1 MNYKQYLSASLSF
14 LFHSCSFGLVT
25 AAQVQGKMTVNNKLV
40 LSVLYTYALVVKIR
54 GGPKIQRSRGTVFPQ
69 ELDAPIMP
77 APLIV
82 PSTQDD
88 CMATEPRFPKP
99 REL

>member
-54 GGPKIQRSRGTVFPQ
+54 VFPQ